1 MVCILVLA
9 RFCSPSS
16 ELQIADSW
24 YGKTALDDLLGV
36 PFDKINDDRLYR
48 ALDALLPH
56 KDELCRHL
64 QARYGE
70 LFGTTFD
77 FLFYDITSTYF
88 EGNAGG
94 NSQAQRGYSRDGRPD
109 CPQVCLG
116 LVASREGLPLSF
128 EIFDGNR
135 VDVTTLQEMI
145 RIMETRY
152 GKANR
157 IWVMD
162 RGMVSEDN
170 LDYMRQKGARYL
182 VGTPKSML
190 QKIDQELLSRNWEE
204 VHSGV
209 EVQLCPTPD
218 NQKETF
224 VLCRSQG
231 RREKE
236 NAILNRFVQKMEA
249 GLAKMAAS
257 MATGKLRDRQKA
269 ERRIG
274 RLQERNSRAAS
285 LFTITITETKENKLE
300 MAVHKNEDRYRQLL
314 ENGGY
319 YLLRTNWTEADP
331 KTIWNTYIQLT
342 EVEDAFRTTKHD
354 LGMRPIYH
362 QKKERVQAH
371 ILVCFLSLAMW
382 RTLQQ
387 WMKASGLGTAPRK
400 LLEEMKEIK
409 SLDVLLPARD
419 KQIRLRI
426 VSTAPK
432 ELKVL
437 LQRMKLLLPNKPKI
451 IENVVQK
458 TA

>member
-1 MVCILVLA
+1 
-9 RFCSPSS
+9 
-16 ELQIADSW
+16 
-24 YGKTALDDLLGV
+24 
-36 PFDKINDDRLYR
+36 
-48 ALDALLPH
+48 
-56 KDELCRHL
+56 
-64 QARYGE
+64 
-70 LFGTTFD
+70 
-77 FLFYDITSTYF
+77 
-88 EGNAGG
+88 
-94 NSQAQRGYSRDGRPD
+94 
-109 CPQVCLG
+109 
-116 LVASREGLPLSF
+116 LSF
-128 EIFDGNR
+128 EIFNGNR
-135 VDVTTLQEMI
+135 VDVTTPKEMI
-145 RIMETRY
+145 QIMESKY

-190 QKIDQELLSRNWEE
+190 KKFDQQLLSRDWEE
-204 VHSGV
+204 VQSGV
-209 EVQLCPTPD
+209 EVRLCSTPD
-218 NQKETF
+218 NQNETF

-236 NAILNRFVQKMEA
+236 NAILNRFVQNMEA
-249 GLAKMAAS
+249 GLIKMAAG
-257 MATGKLRDRQKA
+257 MATGKLQDRQKA

-285 LFTITITETKENKLE
+285 LFTITVTETGTEKEKKLE

-319 YLLRTNWTEADP
+319 YLLRTNWTETDP

-342 EVEDAFRTTKHD
+342 EAEDAFRTAKHD
-354 LGMRPIYH
+354 LGMRPVYH
-362 QKKERVQAH
+362 QKKERTQAH

-400 LLEEMKEIK
+400 LLEEMREIK
-409 SLDVLLPARD
+409 SLDVLLPTRD
-419 KQIRLRI
+419 KQIKLRV

-437 LQRMKLLLPNKPKI
+437 LQRMKVLLPSRPKI

-458 TA
+458 IA